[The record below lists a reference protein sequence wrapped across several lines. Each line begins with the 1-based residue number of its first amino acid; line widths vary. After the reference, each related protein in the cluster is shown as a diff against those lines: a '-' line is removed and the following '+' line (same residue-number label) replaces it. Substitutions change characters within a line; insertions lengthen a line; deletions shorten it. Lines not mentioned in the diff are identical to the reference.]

1 MIKISDLR
9 KLKKYKHDESYSNYF
24 LREMKKG
31 NLIRVKRGYY
41 VKPENSIYEISSN
54 IIYPSYVSLFSALN
68 YYKITE
74 QLPNIIQV
82 ICTKQKKE
90 IRFFNYVIK
99 FIKVKPRW
107 MFGIKRE
114 NNVFIA
120 TQEKLILDSLKF
132 QNEMGNFDEI
142 IELIKKSEIKKDK
155 IISYLLLAEE
165 KSLIKRI
172 GYLLEK
178 YKNIDI
184 YQNFANIL
192 REDKNYAELNLF
204 GKNKKINK
212 KWRLLIE

>member
-9 KLKKYKHDESYSNYF
+9 KLKKYKHNESYSNYF
-24 LREMKKG
+24 IRELKKG

-41 VKPENSIYEISSN
+41 AEPKNSIYEISSN
-54 IIYPSYVSLFSALN
+54 IIYPSYISLFSALN
-68 YYKITE
+68 YYKITD
-74 QLPNIIQV
+74 QMPNIIQV

-90 IRFFNYVIK
+90 IKFNNYNIK

-120 TQEKLILDSLKF
+120 TQEKLILDALKF
-132 QNEMGNFDEI
+132 QNEMGNFDEV

-178 YKNIDI
+178 YKNMDI
-184 YQNFANIL
+184 YQNFADLL
-192 REDKNYAELNLF
+192 RKDKNYAKLNLF

>member
-1 MIKISDLR
+1 M
-9 KLKKYKHDESYSNYF
+9 
-24 LREMKKG
+24 
-31 NLIRVKRGYY
+31 
-41 VKPENSIYEISSN
+41 
-54 IIYPSYVSLFSALN
+54 
-68 YYKITE
+68 
-74 QLPNIIQV
+74 PNIIQV

-90 IRFFNYVIK
+90 IKFNNYNIK

-114 NNVFIA
+114 NNIFIA
-120 TQEKLILDSLKF
+120 TQEKLILDALKF
-132 QNEMGNFDEI
+132 QNEMGNFDEV

-178 YKNIDI
+178 YKNMDI
-184 YQNFANIL
+184 YQNFADLL
-192 REDKNYAELNLF
+192 RKDKNYAKLNLF